1 MWAIVLCKKN
11 SNINAIFGSSQFITH
26 PKGIAV
32 AFWSVREELSQFNRL
47 RRSYYELLRDELD
60 QFMLDYALI
69 QSYHQFVDRK
79 LPYPFIEKRELK
91 PRARIPGIEYESQK
105 TFLVLFLEDV
115 IPATH
120 KKYIRFFDVNKP
132 TKTNLLQSKALPLPD
147 KFDRTHK
154 YLDSVQFYD
163 FMNLLLP
170 VDYALLVQRDPS
182 TRSTNRYSL
191 THYHV
196 RIDWP
201 ISDAAEDLAQSL
213 RYISKDL
220 YEKGDKYAE
229 LAQRKLF
236 EYYGMPVMV
245 GGRRTA
251 ALVAAQYLKRIP
263 CISTVYA
270 GSSESRALFRIS
282 ERGVSKAALVR
293 FSSDEVRQI
302 AESQKMTT
310 RTFMKNYVIA
320 KKGRYNVC
328 IFQATYA
335 YTHHSRPPDDGK
347 LREINPDVNWL
358 TVGGEHLLPKPGV
371 SKYPPIN
378 LNLIYT

>member
-1 MWAIVLCKKN
+1 M
-11 SNINAIFGSSQFITH
+11 
-26 PKGIAV
+26 

-69 QSYHQFVDRK
+69 QSYRAFADRK

-91 PRARIPGIEYESQK
+91 PRARIPGIEYECQK
-105 TFLVLFLEDV
+105 TFLVIFVEDI
-115 IPATH
+115 IPASH

-132 TKTNLLQSKALPLPD
+132 TKTNLLESKALPLPE

-154 YLDSVQFYD
+154 YLDSVQFLD
-163 FMNLLLP
+163 FLNVLLP
-170 VDYALLVQRDPS
+170 VDYALLIQRDPT
-182 TRSTNRYSL
+182 TRSANRYGL
-191 THYHV
+191 THFHV
-196 RIDWP
+196 RVDWP
-201 ISDAAEDLAQSL
+201 IADAAEDLAQNL

-251 ALVAAQYLKRIP
+251 AMVAAQYLKRIP
-263 CISTVYA
+263 CITTVYA
-270 GSSESRALFRIS
+270 GSSESRALYRIS
-282 ERGVSKAALVR
+282 ERGVSKTALVQI
-293 FSSDEVRQI
+293 SNDEVRQI
-302 AESQKMTT
+302 ADAQKMPL
-310 RTFMKNYVIA
+310 RTFQKNYIIDRN
-320 KKGRYNVC
+320 GRYNVC
-328 IFQATYA
+328 AFQVTYA
-335 YTHHSRPPDDGK
+335 YTAHSRPPEDGR

-358 TVGGEHLLPKPGV
+358 TVGGEHVLPKPGV